1 MNTTRNPPTVH
12 PPIGAYS
19 HQVEVGPGSVLV
31 AIAGQVGRS
40 LDGDVP
46 EDPIEQVG
54 LALENV
60 KRNLEAAGMAIS
72 DIVKLNWYLV
82 GDIDA
87 QRRREALVS
96 WLGGGHEPASTL
108 VYVAALAAPQYRVEI
123 EAWAAH

>member
-1 MNTTRNPPTVH
+1 MKTSRNPETVH

-19 HQVEVGPGSVLV
+19 HQVEIGPSSVLL

-46 EDPIEQVG
+46 EDPIEQVR

-60 KRNLEAAGMAIS
+60 KRNLEAAGMAVS

-82 GDIDA
+82 GEMDM
-87 QRRREALVS
+87 QRRRDLLVS
-96 WLGGGHEPASTL
+96 WLGGHEPASTL

>member
-1 MNTTRNPPTVH
+1 MNTKRNPETVH

-40 LDGDVP
+40 VDGDVP
-46 EDPIEQVG
+46 EDPIEQVA

-60 KRNLEAAGMAIS
+60 KRNLDAAGLAVS
-72 DIVKLNWYLV
+72 DVVKLNWYLV
-82 GDIDA
+82 GEIDMT
-87 QRRREALVS
+87 RRRELLAA
-96 WLGGGHEPASTL
+96 WLGGHEPPASTL